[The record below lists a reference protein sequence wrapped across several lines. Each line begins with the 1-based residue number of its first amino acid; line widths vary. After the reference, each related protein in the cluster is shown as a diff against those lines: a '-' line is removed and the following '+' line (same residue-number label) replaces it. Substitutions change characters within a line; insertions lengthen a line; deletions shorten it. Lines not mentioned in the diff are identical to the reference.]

1 MIRFLRPLAALLICL
16 ALAGCGYHAAGKAD
30 LLPTDLRT
38 IAIPTFQNQSQTY
51 KIEQRL
57 TEAVVHEFLGRA
69 HYQIVSDPK
78 QGADAILHG
87 SVTYS
92 YVYPVTYDTQT
103 GRVATVEAV
112 IGAKVVLNDR
122 EGHILYSNGNYV
134 FRDQYQLSRDVASF
148 FQEETP
154 ALDRMSRDFARTL
167 VSNIL
172 EGF

>member
-1 MIRFLRPLAALLICL
+1 MKKSLRPPAALMLCL

-30 LLPTDLRT
+30 LLPTDIRT
-38 IAIPTFQNQSQTY
+38 IAVISFQNQTQTY

-57 TEAVVHEFLGRA
+57 TEAVVHEFLGRSR
-69 HYQIVSDPK
+69 YRIVNTA
-78 QGADAILHG
+78 QGADAVLRG
-87 SVTYS
+87 TVTQS

-103 GRVATVEAV
+103 GRVATVAV
-112 IGAKVVLNDR
+112 TIAASVTLTDR
-122 EGHILYSNGNYV
+122 DGHTLYANPGYT
-134 FRDQYQLSRDVASF
+134 FRDQYQLSRDIASF

>member
-1 MIRFLRPLAALLICL
+1 MRKFVPPLPVLLICV

-38 IAIPTFQNQSQTY
+38 IAIPTFQNQTQTY

-69 HYQIVSDPK
+69 HYQIVSDAK
-78 QGADAILHG
+78 QGADAVLRG
-87 SVTYS
+87 TVTNS

-112 IGAKVVLNDR
+112 IVANVVLNDR
-122 EGHILYSNGNYV
+122 QGHTLYSNANYV

>member
-1 MIRFLRPLAALLICL
+1 MTKSLRPVAAMFLCF
-16 ALAGCGYHAAGKAD
+16 ALAGCGYHAEGKAD

-38 IAIPTFQNQSQTY
+38 IAIPAFQNQTQTY

-57 TEAVVHEFLGRA
+57 TEAVVHEFLGRSR
-69 HYQIVSDPK
+69 YRIVNTP
-78 QGADAILHG
+78 QGADAILRG
-87 SVTYS
+87 TVTQS

-103 GRVATVEAV
+103 GRVATVAV
-112 IGAKVVLNDR
+112 TIGASVTLTDR
-122 EGHILYSNGNYV
+122 DGHILYSNARYT
-134 FRDQYQLSRDVASF
+134 FRDQYQLSRDIASF

>member
-1 MIRFLRPLAALLICL
+1 MMKLLRPLAALLCL

-30 LLPTDLRT
+30 LLPTDIRT
-38 IAIPTFQNQSQTY
+38 IAIPAFQNQTQTY
-51 KIEQRL
+51 KLEQRL
-57 TEAVVHEFLGRA
+57 TEAVVHEFLGRSRY
-69 HYQIVSDPK
+69 HIVNGPAK
-78 QGADAILHG
+78 GGDAVLRG
-87 SVTYS
+87 TVTSS

-103 GRVATVEAV
+103 GRVATVAV
-112 IGAKVVLNDR
+112 TIGMSVALTDR
-122 EGHILYSNGNYV
+122 VGRTLYSNPHYI

>member
-1 MIRFLRPLAALLICL
+1 MMKLLCPLAALLCL
-16 ALAGCGYHAAGKAD
+16 ALAGCGYQTSGKAD

-38 IAIPTFQNQSQTY
+38 IAIPAFQNQTQTY
-51 KIEQRL
+51 KLEQRL
-57 TEAVVHEFLGRA
+57 TEAVVHEFLGRSR
-69 HYQIVSDPK
+69 YQIVNSPA
-78 QGADAILHG
+78 QGADAVLRG
-87 SVTYS
+87 TVTSS

-103 GRVATVEAV
+103 GRVATVAV
-112 IGAKVVLNDR
+112 TIAVSVALTDR
-122 EGHILYSNGNYV
+122 DGHTLYSNPNYI